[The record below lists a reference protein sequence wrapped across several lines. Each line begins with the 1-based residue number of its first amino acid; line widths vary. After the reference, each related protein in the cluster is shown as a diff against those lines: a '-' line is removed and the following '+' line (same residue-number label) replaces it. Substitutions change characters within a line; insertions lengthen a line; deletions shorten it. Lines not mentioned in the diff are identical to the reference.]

1 MRQTTARLAG
11 LTANGLDRQRWTS
24 FVYSVVLLPAG
35 CWRLGLHNLS
45 LILGI
50 PGRFQLRES
59 SFRKYSSQCHLD
71 SLWIFRHWQDPLQ
84 LKPVTHMRHFRN
96 QQQENIVAEYHTVAT
111 IAKPRNLHISYFYVV
126 FVCTSQLRRKIL
138 VCMIIWH
145 NPVAACIKLSS
156 STIKEFYVTVAWNKI
171 ETPSGNTI
179 IDLRK
184 YSWSDTFQLV
194 TLRLTPAFHWPCNEN
209 TWLTDN
215 SAHSNRA

>member
-1 MRQTTARLAG
+1 MNVICIQRSVASCRLLTSSSSQFVLDSGNSGEIPTA
-11 LTANGLDRQRWTS
+11 W
-24 FVYSVVLLPAG
+24 VVVPE
-35 CWRLGLHNLS
+35 NT
-45 LILGI
+45 
-50 PGRFQLRES
+50 
-59 SFRKYSSQCHLD
+59 YQCHLD